1 MVLNCT
7 KYLVNIEFF
16 LESQDRLSVRAR
28 ITTCLYDIGK
38 TLADREFK
46 LVCEVSYQFQ
56 LGLGSENYVYD
67 LCVRMHAMFVEV
79 CR

>member
-46 LVCEVSYQFQ
+46 LVFEVHYKAEIF
-56 LGLGSENYVYD
+56 LRTN
-67 LCVRMHAMFVEV
+67 FN
-79 CR
+79 